1 MFKTAFTQPAM
12 GPVTSASAGSGP
24 GGWDPSTMYMVVFVL
39 AEIVAV
45 AWLSKHLLK

>member
-1 MFKTAFTQPAM
+1 MFKTAVTQPAM
-12 GPVTSASAGSGP
+12 APVISSSAGSGA
-24 GGWDPSTMYMVVFVL
+24 GGWDPSTMYMVVLVL

>member
-1 MFKTAFTQPAM
+1 M
-12 GPVTSASAGSGP
+12 GPVTSPSAGSGAA
-24 GGWDPSTMYMVVFVL
+24 GWDPSTMYMVVLVG